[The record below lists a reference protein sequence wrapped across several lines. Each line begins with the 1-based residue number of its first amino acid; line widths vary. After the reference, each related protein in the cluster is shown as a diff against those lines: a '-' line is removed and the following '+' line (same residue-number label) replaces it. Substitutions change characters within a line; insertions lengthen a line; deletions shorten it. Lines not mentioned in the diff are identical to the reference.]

1 MISMSHL
8 FPFSV
13 NREATSTV
21 DIVVRPFVR
30 TSRFNNVPAERL
42 LLPGIYIFTYYA
54 RIRYIYHGSFSSL
67 LILEVK
73 FAGRLKT
80 TLGRR
85 IFGRTPQCFRRG
97 FRPGC
102 KILYSSRSF
111 SYFCFFGDGFC
122 FCFSLYADVFLDVNQ
137 ILFIKANAQ
146 RRRN

>member
-1 MISMSHL
+1 MAVIKIPL
-8 FPFSV
+8 VFRNAKDLYKPPFASSV

-21 DIVVRPFVR
+21 DFVVRPFVR
-30 TSRFNNVPAERL
+30 TSRFNNVPPERL
-42 LLPGIYIFTYYA
+42 FLPGIYIFTYYA

-111 SYFCFFGDGFC
+111 SYFCFLETGFV
-122 FCFSLYADVFLDVNQ
+122 FVFLYMRTY
-137 ILFIKANAQ
+137 FWT
-146 RRRN
+146 